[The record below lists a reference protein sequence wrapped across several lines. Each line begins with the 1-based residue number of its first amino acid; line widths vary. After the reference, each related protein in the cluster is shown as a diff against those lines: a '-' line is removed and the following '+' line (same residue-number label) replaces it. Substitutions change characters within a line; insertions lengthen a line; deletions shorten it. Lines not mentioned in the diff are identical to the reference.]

1 MTGLLGGTFDPIHLG
16 HLRFAE
22 KAVQALSLNKL
33 IFIPNAGNPLKTG
46 APETP
51 AADRLEMVRLA
62 VKESGNPAFAVSD
75 FEALRPPPSYMVDT
89 VAALEKNARSIAL
102 LMGSEVFASLP
113 QWKEPETLIRKVT
126 FVLVTRRG
134 QSRPAI
140 GKLPFQ
146 PRIQWLEMDPLP
158 YSATQIREQLHALTA
173 QQRQSETCPI
183 PGLSSAVWDYIHSH
197 HLYQN

>member
-22 KAVQALSLNKL
+22 SAVKALSLNKL
-33 IFIPNAGNPLKTG
+33 LFIPNAGNPLKTD

-62 VKESGNPAFAVSD
+62 VKESGNPALAVSD
-75 FEALRPPPSYMVDT
+75 FEALRPPPSFMVDT
-89 VAALEKNARSIAL
+89 IEALEKNYRSLAL

-113 QWKEPETLIRKVT
+113 QWKEPETIIRKVM
-126 FVLVTRRG
+126 FVLVTRKG
-134 QSRPAI
+134 QSRPAV

-158 YSATQIREQLHALTA
+158 YSATSIREKLHALSA
-173 QQRQSETCPI
+173 SEWAAKVCPV
-183 PGLSSAVWDYIHSH
+183 PGLSPAVWGYIQSH
-197 HLYQN
+197 NLYRK